1 MVMSYLIIKMLRD
14 IKKYWMQFVSVFFMA
29 LISIMIFSGMAAVW
43 NGSDITAENYSKA
56 TNLADVWIYTKGFN
70 ENIRDDIK
78 NMRGVKDLTLAASLP
93 VTLSGSENNIKLNAM
108 DNTDCLKPYL
118 IKGEKY
124 NVDSDG
130 IWIDNSFA
138 KENNIKVGDRIKLNF
153 KNKKEQFK
161 VKGLVLDSE
170 YIYYTGSLSE
180 TVPNHKKYG
189 YGFVSKKNYDKLS
202 PRPIF
207 SEIRIRTDGNINE
220 EKIKDILGNSY
231 IKSSTRGDLQSY
243 DRIKKES
250 NQMKKMSVLFS
261 LIFILLSLLTMYTSM
276 VRLIGKQQII
286 IGTMKAVG
294 LNKFMIRLHYA
305 SYGFLISFLGC
316 VVGLILGRAVIS
328 PSLLNVK
335 KTTITL
341 PQWELVQSGLSY
353 FLIGLIILIC
363 MSAALFATNK
373 VLRGMPAESMRN
385 SNNMDIIAKKPLI
398 EKSDFLW
405 SKISYYWRWVLRDIS
420 RNKIRFI
427 MGIIGVMGGMVL
439 LVAGLGV
446 KQSIDYS
453 NNYVFNDQFNYEVKA
468 IIQDYKSIERVN
480 AEKQLNY
487 ETEVDLKYSGVTK
500 KEIFTAAENKNM
512 VRYKD
517 MSGKSINLNDES
529 AIITHKLAEQLEI
542 NKGDYI
548 KVRLSGDNNWIKI
561 KVSNITQNLTPQG
574 IAVSKK
580 YYETKFGKFV
590 PNVILAKGISEKK
603 LKEIG
608 GFSSIITKERQN
620 RSIDKLIESVNSI
633 VKLLIGASLLLTVII
648 LYNLGTLNFIEKTR
662 EYATLK
668 VLGFMQREIRGIVIK
683 DCILVI
689 AAGWILGLFASINFL
704 KLYIK
709 IVSFDNFEWIAYIN
723 FRLLAV
729 SSLIVIFTSIAIN
742 LIMSSKVRKIDM
754 VESLK
759 SVE

>member
-138 KENNIKVGDRIKLNF
+138 KENNIKVGDSIKLNF

-261 LIFILLSLLTMYTSM
+261 LIFILLSL
-276 VRLIGKQQII
+276 
-286 IGTMKAVG
+286 
-294 LNKFMIRLHYA
+294 
-305 SYGFLISFLGC
+305 
-316 VVGLILGRAVIS
+316 
-328 PSLLNVK
+328 SLD
-335 KTTITL
+335 
-341 PQWELVQSGLSY
+341 
-353 FLIGLIILIC
+353 
-363 MSAALFATNK
+363 
-373 VLRGMPAESMRN
+373 R
-385 SNNMDIIAKKPLI
+385 
-398 EKSDFLW
+398 
-405 SKISYYWRWVLRDIS
+405 
-420 RNKIRFI
+420 
-427 MGIIGVMGGMVL
+427 
-439 LVAGLGV
+439 
-446 KQSIDYS
+446 
-453 NNYVFNDQFNYEVKA
+453 
-468 IIQDYKSIERVN
+468 
-480 AEKQLNY
+480 
-487 ETEVDLKYSGVTK
+487 
-500 KEIFTAAENKNM
+500 
-512 VRYKD
+512 
-517 MSGKSINLNDES
+517 
-529 AIITHKLAEQLEI
+529 
-542 NKGDYI
+542 
-548 KVRLSGDNNWIKI
+548 
-561 KVSNITQNLTPQG
+561 
-574 IAVSKK
+574 
-580 YYETKFGKFV
+580 
-590 PNVILAKGISEKK
+590 
-603 LKEIG
+603 
-608 GFSSIITKERQN
+608 
-620 RSIDKLIESVNSI
+620 
-633 VKLLIGASLLLTVII
+633 
-648 LYNLGTLNFIEKTR
+648 
-662 EYATLK
+662 
-668 VLGFMQREIRGIVIK
+668 
-683 DCILVI
+683 
-689 AAGWILGLFASINFL
+689 
-704 KLYIK
+704 
-709 IVSFDNFEWIAYIN
+709 
-723 FRLLAV
+723 
-729 SSLIVIFTSIAIN
+729 
-742 LIMSSKVRKIDM
+742 
-754 VESLK
+754 K
-759 SVE
+759 SVV

>member
-1 MVMSYLIIKMLRD
+1 M
-14 IKKYWMQFVSVFFMA
+14 
-29 LISIMIFSGMAAVW
+29 
-43 NGSDITAENYSKA
+43 
-56 TNLADVWIYTKGFN
+56 
-70 ENIRDDIK
+70 
-78 NMRGVKDLTLAASLP
+78 
-93 VTLSGSENNIKLNAM
+93 
-108 DNTDCLKPYL
+108 
-118 IKGEKY
+118 
-124 NVDSDG
+124 
-130 IWIDNSFA
+130 
-138 KENNIKVGDRIKLNF
+138 
-153 KNKKEQFK
+153 
-161 VKGLVLDSE
+161 
-170 YIYYTGSLSE
+170 
-180 TVPNHKKYG
+180 
-189 YGFVSKKNYDKLS
+189 
-202 PRPIF
+202 
-207 SEIRIRTDGNINE
+207 
-220 EKIKDILGNSY
+220 
-231 IKSSTRGDLQSY
+231 
-243 DRIKKES
+243 
-250 NQMKKMSVLFS
+250 
-261 LIFILLSLLTMYTSM
+261 
-276 VRLIGKQQII
+276 
-286 IGTMKAVG
+286 
-294 LNKFMIRLHYA
+294 
-305 SYGFLISFLGC
+305 
-316 VVGLILGRAVIS
+316 
-328 PSLLNVK
+328 
-335 KTTITL
+335 
-341 PQWELVQSGLSY
+341 
-353 FLIGLIILIC
+353 
-363 MSAALFATNK
+363 
-373 VLRGMPAESMRN
+373 
-385 SNNMDIIAKKPLI
+385 
-398 EKSDFLW
+398 
-405 SKISYYWRWVLRDIS
+405 
-420 RNKIRFI
+420 
-427 MGIIGVMGGMVL
+427 
-439 LVAGLGV
+439 
-446 KQSIDYS
+446 
-453 NNYVFNDQFNYEVKA
+453 
-468 IIQDYKSIERVN
+468 N

-542 NKGDYI
+542 HKGDYI